1 MELKKQKSEQLQ
13 TWQEKF
19 SNVQVSSINEII
31 KSGKPSIASVKKQYG
46 DEVVKAMLFLEIE
59 ALYSFV
65 NIGKNMNQ
73 SQIIETVKLIQKN
86 YFSFTLLDFKLFFER
101 MKIGYYGQFYD
112 RLDGSVILSNLM
124 KYEDERMQEYEVY
137 RAKENRDVKK
147 VNAQPLHPKVLEIMK
162 NAAGEKKA
170 PKPRPKQKRD
180 PLIDRWMKQFD
191 NLFLKYGESKG
202 VRSLVIKGKRIDI
215 TEFLKIKIENYE
227 IRS

>member
-86 YFSFTLLDFKLFFER
+86 YFSFTLLDLKLFFER
-101 MKIGYYGQFYD
+101 MKI
-112 RLDGSVILSNLM
+112 
-124 KYEDERMQEYEVY
+124 VY
-137 RAKENRDVKK
+137 
-147 VNAQPLHPKVLEIMK
+147 
-162 NAAGEKKA
+162 
-170 PKPRPKQKRD
+170 
-180 PLIDRWMKQFD
+180 
-191 NLFLKYGESKG
+191 
-202 VRSLVIKGKRIDI
+202 
-215 TEFLKIKIENYE
+215 
-227 IRS
+227 

>member
-1 MELKKQKSEQLQ
+1 
-13 TWQEKF
+13 
-19 SNVQVSSINEII
+19 
-31 KSGKPSIASVKKQYG
+31 
-46 DEVVKAMLFLEIE
+46 
-59 ALYSFV
+59 
-65 NIGKNMNQ
+65 MNQ
-73 SQIIETVKLIQKN
+73 SQMTETVNLIQKN
-86 YFSFTLLDFKLFFER
+86 YFSFPLLDFKLFFER

-124 KYEDERMQEYEVY
+124 KYEDVRMQEYEVY
-137 RAKENRDVKK
+137 RASQNRDIKK
-147 VNAQPLHPKVLEIMK
+147 SNAQPLHPKVLEVMK

-202 VRSLVIKGKRIDI
+202 IRSLVIKGKRIDI

-227 IRS
+227 TRS